1 MKVEDNIDLTKS
13 LTLNEEEKNNSN
25 IRILVVDDERINVQ
39 ILTNHLSLQN
49 YSVDTASDGIEA
61 LEKNKKYGLRSCAFR
76 YNDAKDVWV

>member
-1 MKVEDNIDLTKS
+1 MQKESFIETTIVPVKEPVKVEDNIDLTKS

-61 LEKNKKYGLRSCAFR
+61 
-76 YNDAKDVWV
+76 